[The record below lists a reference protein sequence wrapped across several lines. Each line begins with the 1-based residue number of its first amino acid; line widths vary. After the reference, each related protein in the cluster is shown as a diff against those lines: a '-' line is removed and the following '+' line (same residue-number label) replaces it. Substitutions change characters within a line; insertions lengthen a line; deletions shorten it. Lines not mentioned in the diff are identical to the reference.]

1 MTGPYRLW
9 RHTHRFSEHNG
20 GTLMADAVQYAL
32 PVGALGQLIHRI
44 QVAADLSRIFDYR
57 SGCIRA
63 RFSPAKGGSVTIR
76 EASLQSATTS

>member
-1 MTGPYRLW
+1 VSPAGAASIIVPLCL
-9 RHTHRFSEHNG
+9 NVA
-20 GTLMADAVQYAL
+20 LMADAVQYAL

-57 SGCIRA
+57 SECIRA